1 VREAIASW
9 WVLVPLVP
17 FGWLSWVSFLY
28 AGLRARKRPWLG
40 WAFAYFLTG
49 VGGLV
54 MVAVDAGGD
63 GVDTAVETVGV
74 IMSFVTMF
82 ASFVHGLVIRRPFLR
97 RMAILTGELEAQ
109 ETRREAE
116 AIAREIARTQPH
128 RAHSLGIGRPDVEGA
143 FDGGL
148 IDVNSAPAETLAQ
161 LPGVDAELAIR
172 IAAAR
177 REVRRFSSLEDMG
190 AVLELPAPV
199 VEEMRSRAIFL

>member
-1 VREAIASW
+1 MREAIASW

-28 AGLRARKRPWLG
+28 AGLRARKRPWLA
-40 WAFAYFLTG
+40 WALAYFVTG

-54 MVAVDAGGD
+54 LVGIDEGGD
-63 GVDTAVETVGV
+63 GVDGPLETLGV
-74 IMSFVTMF
+74 ILSFATMF
-82 ASFVHGLVIRRPFLR
+82 ASFVHALVIRRPFLR
-97 RMAILTGELEAQ
+97 RMAILTGELEVH

-128 RAHSLGIGRPDVEGA
+128 RAQSLGIGRPDVEGA

-177 REVRRFSSLEDMG
+177 RDVHRFSSLEDMG
-190 AVLELPAPV
+190 AVLDLPAPV
-199 VEEMRSRAIFL
+199 VEEMRSRAVFL